1 MNRNQDIERMKYVL
15 VVFSACLLC
24 ACGKNK
30 NGNQRLHD
38 GVDTAYVSSVWVSD
52 QGDGTYINPILDA
65 DYSDPDVCQNGG
77 DYYMTASSFT
87 SVPGLPILHSTD
99 LVNWKLIGHGV
110 QELLPK
116 DHYAVPRHGC
126 GVWAPNIKYHN
137 SVYYIYWGDPDFG
150 IFRVTATDPAG
161 PWTSPELVKAGK
173 GLIDP
178 SILWD
183 DDGKVYMSHAFA
195 GSRSGINSIA
205 VIQEMDA
212 TAAYP
217 IGPEVLIVDGNVE
230 GNHTLEGTKL
240 YKRDG
245 FYYVFAPAGGVEY
258 GWQIVA
264 RSKHIYGP
272 YAVKTVLA
280 QGETD
285 INGPHQGAWVETLAG
300 QSWFLHFQDKEY
312 LGRVLHLNPVEWI
325 DGWPVMGIDSD
336 GDGCGW
342 PVRQHKKPDV
352 GAVYSIETPVESDG
366 FDSPELGL
374 QWSWN
379 ANPRVGWAFPS
390 SNGYLRLYAE
400 YWSPNHV
407 NLWDV
412 PNLLLQ
418 KIPTD
423 SFTATTA
430 VKLRSREGE
439 DRVGLVVFGNDYAAL
454 SLKFKAGLFWLEHV
468 SCQQAMEGT
477 QELIHAS
484 VPLQPDARFEIPSL
498 AFEKEVYLR
507 VVFMAGGLC
516 QFSYSLDNV
525 VFSPIGKVCRVSK
538 GRWVGAKMG
547 LYCIAPPKSISGK
560 EKGWADVDW
569 FVVE

>member
-24 ACGKNK
+24 ACGKNI

-258 GWQIVA
+258 GW
-264 RSKHIYGP
+264 
-272 YAVKTVLA
+272 
-280 QGETD
+280 
-285 INGPHQGAWVETLAG
+285 
-300 QSWFLHFQDKEY
+300 
-312 LGRVLHLNPVEWI
+312 
-325 DGWPVMGIDSD
+325 
-336 GDGCGW
+336 
-342 PVRQHKKPDV
+342 PVRQHKKPDD
-352 GAVYSIETPVESDG
+352 GADYSIETPVESDG

-477 QELIHAS
+477 QEVIHAS

-569 FVVE
+569 FVVD